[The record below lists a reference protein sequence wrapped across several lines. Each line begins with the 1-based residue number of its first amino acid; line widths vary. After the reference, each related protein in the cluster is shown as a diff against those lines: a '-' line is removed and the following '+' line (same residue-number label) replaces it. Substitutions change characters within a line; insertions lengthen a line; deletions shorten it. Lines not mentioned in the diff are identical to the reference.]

1 MEYINP
7 EKNNVYDHIMYTYF
21 GLTLEQILFENNVP
35 NAYTKY
41 KTQSDEIP
49 KLPKPD
55 YSYNNAI
62 RFYAELKAE
71 NMSKNCEPSIETFTK
86 FALLYG
92 YAFVP

>member
-7 EKNNVYDHIMYTYF
+7 EKNNVYL
-21 GLTLEQILFENNVP
+21 GLTLEQILLENSVP

-55 YSYNNAI
+55 YSYSNAI
-62 RFYAELKAE
+62 RFYAELNAE
-71 NMSKNCEPSIETFTK
+71 NISKNCEPSIDTLTRL
-86 FALLYG
+86 ALL
-92 YAFVP
+92 

>member
-7 EKNNVYDHIMYTYF
+7 EKNNVYNHIMYTYF

-35 NAYTKY
+35 KAYTKY

-71 NMSKNCEPSIETFTK
+71 NMSKNCEPSIETLIK
-86 FALLYG
+86 LALLYV
-92 YAFVP
+92 YPLVS